1 MEVMNAVELSGVDL
15 NLLVVLAVLLDEASV
30 TRAAAR
36 LGRTQS
42 AVSHALDRL
51 REAFGDPLFVR
62 SGQRMVATPR
72 AESLRAPVADVTA
85 RLRDLLLGAPSFHPA
100 SAEHRFT
107 ITASDYLQVV
117 LIPPLVRRLRERAP
131 GLSLEV
137 HGPKSRLLERL
148 SRGEF
153 DFALAVALPDNTSLY
168 SQKIFTDRFVCL
180 VSADHPAVRR
190 KLDLATYLR
199 LPHAL
204 ISPLGGTTGYVD
216 RELARAGHSR
226 KVVITIPDFMVAP
239 RVVRGTDLVL
249 TLPERVAHL
258 FENEGLRTLPPP
270 LDLPDLS
277 GHLVWHE
284 RVSRDAPSL
293 WFRQQ
298 VEQVC
303 RELPGPRPEKGKSI
317 AAKSP

>member
-1 MEVMNAVELSGVDL
+1 MEYMHAIELAGADL
-15 NLLVVLAVLLDEASV
+15 NLLVVLAVLLDEGSV
-30 TRAAAR
+30 TRTAAR

-51 REAFGDPLFVR
+51 REVFGDPLFVR

-72 AESLRAPVADVTA
+72 AESLRAPVSDVTA
-85 RLRDLLLGAPSFHPA
+85 RLSDLLLGAPTFDA
-100 SAEHRFT
+100 ARAEHRFT

-117 LIPPLVRRLRERAP
+117 LIPPLVRRLRSEAP
-131 GLSLEV
+131 GVTLEV
-137 HGPKSRLLERL
+137 QGPKSRLLERL

-153 DFALAVALPDNTSLY
+153 DFALAVTLGDNTSLY
-168 SQKIFTDRFVCL
+168 SQKLFTDRFVCL
-180 VSADHPAVRR
+180 VSADPKAPRP
-190 KLDLATYLR
+190 KLDLPTYLR

-204 ISPLGGTTGYVD
+204 IAPLGGTTGYVD
-216 RELARAGHSR
+216 HALALGGHSR
-226 KVVITIPDFMVAP
+226 KVAVTIPDFMVAP

-258 FENEGLRTLPPP
+258 FAGDGLRMLDPP
-270 LDLPDLS
+270 LSLPSIS

-293 WFRQQ
+293 WFRKL

-303 RELPGPRPEKGKSI
+303 HDLDGPTPRK
-317 AAKSP
+317 AR